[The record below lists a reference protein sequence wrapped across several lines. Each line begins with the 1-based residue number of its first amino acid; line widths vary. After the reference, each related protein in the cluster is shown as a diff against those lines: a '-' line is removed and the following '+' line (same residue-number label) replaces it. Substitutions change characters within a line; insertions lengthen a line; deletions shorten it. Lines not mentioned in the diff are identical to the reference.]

1 MSKPSVAVNLL
12 WCVPG
17 QVGGSEEYFV
27 RQLLGLSEIHAPF
40 DVTAF
45 APRGFSVAHPDVAR
59 SVRVVEVGN
68 SCSNREVRV
77 TLENTWLARQ
87 TRGFDLVHHGG
98 GTLPSR
104 GNAST
109 LLTIHDVQYLSYPHY
124 FNAMKL
130 RYLRNRVPS
139 SVRRA
144 TCVATPTDY
153 VRQSLGAA
161 FGNEE
166 SRSFVVRHGIEP
178 NIGARATSES
188 ELRSRFHLGDARILM
203 FPAMTHPHKNH
214 EFVLRLLAGPWSD
227 KNLKL
232 VMAGG
237 HGLADTHVNQ
247 LINELGIVD
256 RAIRIGRVGAND
268 RDGLI
273 QMSEALV
280 FPSMYEGFGA
290 PIIEA
295 MALGTPVI
303 ASNCA
308 SLPEVVGTAGL
319 VLPLEEAAWANA
331 LGEVSRRRV
340 ELIALGTTRAAEFTS
355 AKSAEDLCIAYDAT
369 LSMSRAGNQ

>member
-1 MSKPSVAVNLL
+1 MSKPSVAINML

-27 RQLLGLSEIHAPF
+27 RQLLGLHEINAPF
-40 DVTAF
+40 DVTVF
-45 APRGFSVAHPDVAR
+45 APRGFSVAHPDVGK
-59 SVRVVEVGN
+59 SVQIVEVGN
-68 SCSNREVRV
+68 SCTNRELRV
-77 TLENTWLARQ
+77 SLENTWLASK
-87 TRGFDLVHHGG
+87 TRKFDLVHHGG

-109 LLTIHDVQYLSYPHY
+109 LLTIHDVQYLSYPQY

-144 TCVATPTDY
+144 TCVATPTNY
-153 VRQSLGAA
+153 VRQSLDAA
-161 FGNEE
+161 FGNVQT
-166 SRSFVVRHGIEP
+166 RSFVVRHGMEP
-178 NIGARATSES
+178 NIGVSATDEA
-188 ELRSRFHLGDARILM
+188 ELRSRFHLGDSRVLM

-214 EFVLRLLAGPWSD
+214 EFVLRLLAGPWRD
-227 KNLKL
+227 DNLKL

-247 LINELGIVD
+247 MIIELGLEN
-256 RAIRIGRVGAND
+256 RAIRIGRVDAND

-273 QMSEALV
+273 RLAEALV

-290 PIIEA
+290 PVVEA

-303 ASNCA
+303 ASDCA
-308 SLPEVVGTAGL
+308 SLPEVVSDAGL
-319 VLPLEEAAWANA
+319 VLPLEESVWADA
-331 LGEVSRRRV
+331 LNEVGRRRA
-340 ELIALGTTRAAEFTS
+340 ELISRGRMRSAQFTS
-355 AKSAEDLCIAYDAT
+355 ANSAEDLCVAYDAALT
-369 LSMSRAGNQ
+369 LSRAGR

>member
-1 MSKPSVAVNLL
+1 MSKPSVAINML

-27 RQLLGLSEIHAPF
+27 RQLLGLHEINAPF
-40 DVTAF
+40 DVTVF
-45 APRGFSVAHPDVAR
+45 APHGFSVAHSDVAK
-59 SVRVVEVGN
+59 SVRIVEVGN
-68 SCSNREVRV
+68 SCTNRELRV
-77 TLENTWLARQ
+77 SLENTWLASK
-87 TRGFDLVHHGG
+87 TRKFDLVHHGG

-109 LLTIHDVQYLSYPHY
+109 LLTIHDVQYLSYPQY

-144 TCVATPTDY
+144 TCVATPTNY
-153 VRQSLGAA
+153 VRQSLDAA
-161 FGNEE
+161 FGNVQT
-166 SRSFVVRHGIEP
+166 RSFVVRHGMEP
-178 NIGARATSES
+178 NIGVSATDEA
-188 ELRSRFHLGDARILM
+188 ELRSRFHLGDARVLM

-214 EFVLRLLAGPWSD
+214 EFVLRLLAGPWRD
-227 KNLKL
+227 DNLKL

-247 LINELGIVD
+247 MIIELGLEN
-256 RAIRIGRVGAND
+256 RAIRIGRVDAID

-273 QMSEALV
+273 RLAEALV

-290 PIIEA
+290 PVVEA

-303 ASNCA
+303 ASDCA
-308 SLPEVVGTAGL
+308 SLPEVVSDAGL
-319 VLPLEEAAWANA
+319 VLPLEESAWADA
-331 LGEVSRRRV
+331 LNEIGRRRA
-340 ELIALGTTRAAEFTS
+340 ELISRGQMRSAQFTS
-355 AKSAEDLCIAYDAT
+355 AKSAEDLCVAYDAALT
-369 LSMSRAGNQ
+369 LSRAGR

>member
-1 MSKPSVAVNLL
+1 
-12 WCVPG
+12 
-17 QVGGSEEYFV
+17 
-27 RQLLGLSEIHAPF
+27 
-40 DVTAF
+40 
-45 APRGFSVAHPDVAR
+45 
-59 SVRVVEVGN
+59 
-68 SCSNREVRV
+68 
-77 TLENTWLARQ
+77 
-87 TRGFDLVHHGG
+87 
-98 GTLPSR
+98 
-104 GNAST
+104 

-178 NIGARATSES
+178 NIGASATSES

-247 LINELGIVD
+247 LINELGISD

-308 SLPEVVGTAGL
+308 SLPEVVGAAGL

-369 LSMSRAGNQ
+369 LSLSRAGNQ

>member
-1 MSKPSVAVNLL
+1 MSKPSIAINML

-27 RQLLGLSEIHAPF
+27 RQLLGLHEINAPF
-40 DVTAF
+40 DVTVF
-45 APRGFSVAHPDVAR
+45 APRGFSVAHPDVAQN
-59 SVRVVEVGN
+59 VRVVEVGN
-68 SCSNREVRV
+68 NCSNRELRV
-77 TLENTWLARQ
+77 SLENTWLASK
-87 TRGFDLVHHGG
+87 TRNFDLVHHGG

-109 LLTIHDVQYLSYPHY
+109 LLTIHDVQYLSYPQY

-144 TCVATPTDY
+144 TCIATPTNY
-153 VRQSLGAA
+153 VRQSLDAA
-161 FGNEE
+161 FGNVE

-178 NIGARATSES
+178 NIGVNATDEG

-214 EFVLRLLAGPWSD
+214 EFVLRMLAGPWRD
-227 KNLKL
+227 DNLKL

-247 LINELGIVD
+247 MIVELGLGD
-256 RAIRIGRVGAND
+256 RAIRIGRVDAND

-273 QMSEALV
+273 RLAEALV

-290 PIIEA
+290 PVVEA

-303 ASNCA
+303 ASDCA
-308 SLPEVVGTAGL
+308 SLPEVVGDAGL
-319 VLPLEEAAWANA
+319 VLPLEESAWADA
-331 LGEVSRRRV
+331 LNEVGRRRT
-340 ELIALGTTRAAEFTS
+340 ELIARGQTRSAQFTS
-355 AKSAEDLCIAYDAT
+355 AKSAEDLCVAYDAALT
-369 LSMSRAGNQ
+369 LSRAGRT

>member
-1 MSKPSVAVNLL
+1 MSKPSVAINML

-27 RQLLGLSEIHAPF
+27 RQLLGLHEINAPF
-40 DVTAF
+40 DVTVF
-45 APRGFSVAHPDVAR
+45 APRGFSVAHPDVAN
-59 SVRVVEVGN
+59 SVRIVEVGN
-68 SCSNREVRV
+68 NCSNRELRV
-77 TLENTWLARQ
+77 SLENTWLASK
-87 TRGFDLVHHGG
+87 TRNFDLVHHGG

-109 LLTIHDVQYLSYPHY
+109 LLTVHDVQYLSYPQY

-144 TCVATPTDY
+144 TCIATPTNY
-153 VRQSLGAA
+153 VRQSLDAA
-161 FGNEE
+161 FGNVQ
-166 SRSFVVRHGIEP
+166 SRSFVVRHGMEP
-178 NIGARATSES
+178 DIGVSATNEA
-188 ELRSRFHLGDARILM
+188 ELRSRFHLGDARVLM

-214 EFVLRLLAGPWSD
+214 EFVLRMLAGPWRD
-227 KNLKL
+227 HNLKL

-247 LINELGIVD
+247 MIIELGLED
-256 RAIRIGRVGAND
+256 CAIRIGRVGAND

-273 QMSEALV
+273 RLAEALV

-290 PIIEA
+290 PVVEA

-303 ASNCA
+303 ASDCA
-308 SLPEVVGTAGL
+308 SLPEVVGDAGL
-319 VLPLEEAAWANA
+319 VLPLEESAWADA
-331 LGEVSRRRV
+331 LNEVGRRRA
-340 ELIALGTTRAAEFTS
+340 ELIARGQTRSAQFTS
-355 AKSAEDLCIAYDAT
+355 AKSAEDLCIAYDAALT
-369 LSMSRAGNQ
+369 LSRAGR

>member
-1 MSKPSVAVNLL
+1 MSKPSIAINML

-27 RQLLGLSEIHAPF
+27 RQLLGLHEINAPF
-40 DVTAF
+40 DVTVF
-45 APRGFSVAHPDVAR
+45 APRGFSVAHPDVAQN
-59 SVRVVEVGN
+59 VRVVEVGN
-68 SCSNREVRV
+68 NCSNRELRV
-77 TLENTWLARQ
+77 SLENTWLASK
-87 TRGFDLVHHGG
+87 TRNFDLVHHGG

-109 LLTIHDVQYLSYPHY
+109 LLTIHDVQYLSYPQY

-144 TCVATPTDY
+144 TCIAAPTNY
-153 VRQSLGAA
+153 VRQSLDAA
-161 FGNEE
+161 FGNVQ
-166 SRSFVVRHGIEP
+166 SRSFVVRHGMES
-178 NIGARATSES
+178 NIGVNGTDEGD
-188 ELRSRFHLGDARILM
+188 LRSRFHLGDARILM

-214 EFVLRLLAGPWSD
+214 EFVLRMLAGPWRD
-227 KNLKL
+227 DNLKL

-247 LINELGIVD
+247 MIVELGLGD
-256 RAIRIGRVGAND
+256 RAIRIGRVDAND

-273 QMSEALV
+273 RLAEALV

-290 PIIEA
+290 PVVEA

-303 ASNCA
+303 ASDCA
-308 SLPEVVGTAGL
+308 SLPEVVGDAGL
-319 VLPLEEAAWANA
+319 VLPLEESAWADA
-331 LGEVSRRRV
+331 LNEVGRRRA
-340 ELIALGTTRAAEFTS
+340 ELIARGQTRSAQFTS
-355 AKSAEDLCIAYDAT
+355 AKSAEDLCVAYDAALT
-369 LSMSRAGNQ
+369 LSRAGR

>member
-45 APRGFSVAHPDVAR
+45 TPRGFSVAHPDVAR

-77 TLENTWLARQ
+77 ALENTWLARQ

-104 GNAST
+104 GNTST

-161 FGNEE
+161 FGSEE

-178 NIGARATSES
+178 NIGASATSES

-247 LINELGIVD
+247 LIHDLGVGD

-308 SLPEVVGTAGL
+308 SLPEVVGAAGL

-340 ELIALGTTRAAEFTS
+340 ELIALGTTRAAGFTS

-369 LSMSRAGNQ
+369 LSMSKATN

>member
-1 MSKPSVAVNLL
+1 MSKPSIAINML

-27 RQLLGLSEIHAPF
+27 RQLLGLHEINAPF
-40 DVTAF
+40 DVTVF
-45 APRGFSVAHPDVAR
+45 APRGFSVAHPDVAQN
-59 SVRVVEVGN
+59 VRVVEVGN
-68 SCSNREVRV
+68 NCLNRELRV
-77 TLENTWLARQ
+77 SLENTWLASK
-87 TRGFDLVHHGG
+87 TRNFDLVHHGG

-109 LLTIHDVQYLSYPHY
+109 LLTIHDVQYLSYPQY

-144 TCVATPTDY
+144 TCIAAPTNY
-153 VRQSLGAA
+153 VRQSLDAA
-161 FGNEE
+161 FGNVE
-166 SRSFVVRHGIEP
+166 SRSFVVRHGMES
-178 NIGARATSES
+178 NIGVNGTDEGD
-188 ELRSRFHLGDARILM
+188 LRSRFHLGDARILM

-214 EFVLRLLAGPWSD
+214 EFVLRMLAGPWRD
-227 KNLKL
+227 DNLKL

-247 LINELGIVD
+247 MIVELGLGD
-256 RAIRIGRVGAND
+256 RAIRIGRVDAND

-273 QMSEALV
+273 RLAEALV

-290 PIIEA
+290 PVVEA

-303 ASNCA
+303 ASDCA
-308 SLPEVVGTAGL
+308 SLPEVVGDAGL
-319 VLPLEEAAWANA
+319 VLPLEESAWADA
-331 LGEVSRRRV
+331 LNEVGRRRA
-340 ELIALGTTRAAEFTS
+340 ELIARGQTRSAQFTS
-355 AKSAEDLCIAYDAT
+355 AKSAEDLCVAYDAALT
-369 LSMSRAGNQ
+369 LSRAGR

>member
-1 MSKPSVAVNLL
+1 MSKPSVAINML

-27 RQLLGLSEIHAPF
+27 RQLLGLHEINAPF
-40 DVTAF
+40 DVTVF
-45 APRGFSVAHPDVAR
+45 APRGFSVAHPDVAK
-59 SVRVVEVGN
+59 SVRVVEVAN
-68 SCSNREVRV
+68 TCSNRELRV
-77 TLENTWLARQ
+77 SLENTWLASK
-87 TRGFDLVHHGG
+87 TRNFDLVHHGG

-109 LLTIHDVQYLSYPHY
+109 LLTIHDVQYLSYPQY

-144 TCVATPTDY
+144 TCVATPTNY
-153 VRQSLGAA
+153 VRQSRDAA
-161 FGNEE
+161 FGNVQT
-166 SRSFVVRHGIEP
+166 RSFVVRHGMEP
-178 NIGARATSES
+178 NIGVSATDEA
-188 ELRSRFHLGDARILM
+188 ELRSRFHLGDARVLM

-214 EFVLRLLAGPWSD
+214 EFVLRLLAGPWRD
-227 KNLKL
+227 DNLKL

-247 LINELGIVD
+247 MIIELGLEN
-256 RAIRIGRVGAND
+256 RAIRIGRVDAND

-273 QMSEALV
+273 RLAEALV

-290 PIIEA
+290 PVVEA

-303 ASNCA
+303 ASDCA
-308 SLPEVVGTAGL
+308 SLPEVVSDAGL
-319 VLPLEEAAWANA
+319 VLPLEESAWADA
-331 LGEVSRRRV
+331 LNEVGRRRA
-340 ELIALGTTRAAEFTS
+340 ELISRGQMRSAQFTS
-355 AKSAEDLCIAYDAT
+355 AKSAEDLCVAYDAALT
-369 LSMSRAGNQ
+369 LSRARR

>member
-1 MSKPSVAVNLL
+1 MSKPSIAINML

-27 RQLLGLSEIHAPF
+27 RQLLGLHEINAPF
-40 DVTAF
+40 DVTVF
-45 APRGFSVAHPDVAR
+45 APRGFSVAHPDVAQN
-59 SVRVVEVGN
+59 VRVVEVGN
-68 SCSNREVRV
+68 NCSNRELRV
-77 TLENTWLARQ
+77 SLENTWLANK
-87 TRGFDLVHHGG
+87 TRKFDLVHHGG

-109 LLTIHDVQYLSYPHY
+109 LLTIHDVQYLSYPQY

-144 TCVATPTDY
+144 TCIATPTNY
-153 VRQSLGAA
+153 VRQSLDAA
-161 FGNEE
+161 FGNVE

-178 NIGARATSES
+178 NIGVNATDEGD
-188 ELRSRFHLGDARILM
+188 LRSRFHLGDARILM

-214 EFVLRLLAGPWSD
+214 EFVLRMLAGPWRD
-227 KNLKL
+227 DNLKL

-247 LINELGIVD
+247 MIVELGLGD
-256 RAIRIGRVGAND
+256 RAIRIGRVDAND

-273 QMSEALV
+273 RLAEALV

-290 PIIEA
+290 PVVEA

-303 ASNCA
+303 ASDCA
-308 SLPEVVGTAGL
+308 SLPEVVGDAGL
-319 VLPLEEAAWANA
+319 VLPLEESAWADA
-331 LGEVSRRRV
+331 LNEVGRRRT
-340 ELIALGTTRAAEFTS
+340 ELIARGQTRSAQFTS
-355 AKSAEDLCIAYDAT
+355 AKSAEDLCVAYDAALT
-369 LSMSRAGNQ
+369 LSRAGR

>member
-1 MSKPSVAVNLL
+1 MSKPSIAINML

-27 RQLLGLSEIHAPF
+27 RQLLGLHEINAPF
-40 DVTAF
+40 DVTVF
-45 APRGFSVAHPDVAR
+45 APRGFSVAHPDVAQN
-59 SVRVVEVGN
+59 VRVVEVGN
-68 SCSNREVRV
+68 NCSNRELRV
-77 TLENTWLARQ
+77 SLENTWLASK
-87 TRGFDLVHHGG
+87 TRNFDLVHHGG

-109 LLTIHDVQYLSYPHY
+109 LLTIHDVQYLSYPQY

-144 TCVATPTDY
+144 TCIATPTNY
-153 VRQSLGAA
+153 VRQSLNAA
-161 FGNEE
+161 FGNVE
-166 SRSFVVRHGIEP
+166 SRSFVVRHGMES
-178 NIGARATSES
+178 NIGVNGTDEGD
-188 ELRSRFHLGDARILM
+188 LRSRFHLGDARILM

-214 EFVLRLLAGPWSD
+214 EFVLRMLAGPWRD
-227 KNLKL
+227 DNLKL

-247 LINELGIVD
+247 MIVELGLGD
-256 RAIRIGRVGAND
+256 RAIRIGRVDAND

-273 QMSEALV
+273 RLAEALV

-290 PIIEA
+290 PVVEA

-303 ASNCA
+303 ASDCA
-308 SLPEVVGTAGL
+308 SLPEVVGDAGL
-319 VLPLEEAAWANA
+319 VLPLEESAWADA
-331 LGEVSRRRV
+331 LNEVGRRRT
-340 ELIALGTTRAAEFTS
+340 ELIARGQTRSAQFTS
-355 AKSAEDLCIAYDAT
+355 AKSAEDLCVAYDAALT
-369 LSMSRAGNQ
+369 LSRAGRT

>member
-27 RQLLGLSEIHAPF
+27 RQLLGLGEIHAPF

-77 TLENTWLARQ
+77 ALENTWLARQ

-104 GNAST
+104 GNTST

-178 NIGARATSES
+178 NIGASATSES

-247 LINELGIVD
+247 LINELGISD

-308 SLPEVVGTAGL
+308 SLPEVVGAAGL

>member
-1 MSKPSVAVNLL
+1 MSKPSIAINML

-27 RQLLGLSEIHAPF
+27 RQLLGLHEINAPF
-40 DVTAF
+40 DVTVF
-45 APRGFSVAHPDVAR
+45 APRGFSVAHPDVAQN
-59 SVRVVEVGN
+59 VRVVEVGN
-68 SCSNREVRV
+68 NCSNRELRV
-77 TLENTWLARQ
+77 SLENTWLASK
-87 TRGFDLVHHGG
+87 TRNFDLVHHGG

-109 LLTIHDVQYLSYPHY
+109 LLTIHDVQYLSYPQY

-144 TCVATPTDY
+144 TCIATPTNY
-153 VRQSLGAA
+153 VRQSLDAA
-161 FGNEE
+161 FGNVE
-166 SRSFVVRHGIEP
+166 SRSFVVRHGMEP
-178 NIGARATSES
+178 NIGVNATDEG

-214 EFVLRLLAGPWSD
+214 EFVLRMLAGPWCD
-227 KNLKL
+227 HNLKL

-247 LINELGIVD
+247 MIVELGLGD
-256 RAIRIGRVGAND
+256 RAKRIGRVGAND

-273 QMSEALV
+273 RLAEALV

-290 PIIEA
+290 PVVEA

-303 ASNCA
+303 ASDCA
-308 SLPEVVGTAGL
+308 SLPEVVGDAGL
-319 VLPLEEAAWANA
+319 VLPLEESAWADA
-331 LGEVSRRRV
+331 LSEVGRRRA
-340 ELIALGTTRAAEFTS
+340 ELIARGRARSAHFTS
-355 AKSAEDLCIAYDAT
+355 AKSAEDLCVAYDAALT
-369 LSMSRAGNQ
+369 MSRAGR

>member
-1 MSKPSVAVNLL
+1 MSKPSIAINML

-27 RQLLGLSEIHAPF
+27 RQLLGLHEINAPF
-40 DVTAF
+40 DVTVF
-45 APRGFSVAHPDVAR
+45 APRGFSVAHPDVAQN
-59 SVRVVEVGN
+59 VRVVEVGN
-68 SCSNREVRV
+68 NCSNRELRV
-77 TLENTWLARQ
+77 SLENTWLANK
-87 TRGFDLVHHGG
+87 TRKFDLVHHGG

-109 LLTIHDVQYLSYPHY
+109 LLTIHDVQYLSYPQY

-144 TCVATPTDY
+144 TCIATPTNY
-153 VRQSLGAA
+153 VRQSLDAA
-161 FGNEE
+161 FGNVE

-178 NIGARATSES
+178 NIGVNATDEG

-214 EFVLRLLAGPWSD
+214 EFVLRMLAGPWRD
-227 KNLKL
+227 DNLKL

-247 LINELGIVD
+247 MIVELGLGD
-256 RAIRIGRVGAND
+256 RAIRIGRVDAND

-273 QMSEALV
+273 RLAEALV

-290 PIIEA
+290 PVVEA

-303 ASNCA
+303 ASDCA
-308 SLPEVVGTAGL
+308 SLPEVVGDAGL
-319 VLPLEEAAWANA
+319 VLPLEESAWADA
-331 LGEVSRRRV
+331 LNEVGRRRT
-340 ELIALGTTRAAEFTS
+340 ELIARGQTRSAQFTS
-355 AKSAEDLCIAYDAT
+355 AKSAEDLCVAYDAALT
-369 LSMSRAGNQ
+369 LSRAGRT

>member
-1 MSKPSVAVNLL
+1 MSKPSIAINML

-27 RQLLGLSEIHAPF
+27 RQLLGLHEINAPF
-40 DVTAF
+40 DVTVF
-45 APRGFSVAHPDVAR
+45 APRGFSVAHPDVAQN
-59 SVRVVEVGN
+59 VRVVEVGN
-68 SCSNREVRV
+68 NCSNRELRV
-77 TLENTWLARQ
+77 SLENTWLANK
-87 TRGFDLVHHGG
+87 TRKFDLVHHGG

-109 LLTIHDVQYLSYPHY
+109 LLTIHDVQYLSYPQY

-144 TCVATPTDY
+144 TCIVAPTNY
-153 VRQSLGAA
+153 VRQSLDAA
-161 FGNEE
+161 FGNVE
-166 SRSFVVRHGIEP
+166 SRSFVVRHGMES
-178 NIGARATSES
+178 NIGVNGTDEGD
-188 ELRSRFHLGDARILM
+188 LRSRFHLGDARILM

-214 EFVLRLLAGPWSD
+214 EFVLRMLAGPWRD
-227 KNLKL
+227 DNLKL

-247 LINELGIVD
+247 MIVELGLGD
-256 RAIRIGRVGAND
+256 RAIRIGRVDAND

-273 QMSEALV
+273 RLAEALV

-290 PIIEA
+290 PVVEA

-303 ASNCA
+303 ASDCA
-308 SLPEVVGTAGL
+308 SLPEVVGDAGL
-319 VLPLEEAAWANA
+319 VLPLEESAWADA
-331 LGEVSRRRV
+331 LNEVGRRRT
-340 ELIALGTTRAAEFTS
+340 ELIARGQTRSAQFTS
-355 AKSAEDLCIAYDAT
+355 AKSAEDLCVAYDAALT
-369 LSMSRAGNQ
+369 LSRAGRT

>member
-1 MSKPSVAVNLL
+1 MSKPSIAINML

-27 RQLLGLSEIHAPF
+27 RQLLGLHEINAPF
-40 DVTAF
+40 DVTVF
-45 APRGFSVAHPDVAR
+45 APRGFSVAHPDVAQN
-59 SVRVVEVGN
+59 VRVVEVGN
-68 SCSNREVRV
+68 NCSNRELRV
-77 TLENTWLARQ
+77 SLENTWLANK
-87 TRGFDLVHHGG
+87 TRKFDLVHHGG

-109 LLTIHDVQYLSYPHY
+109 LLTIHDVQYLSYPQY

-144 TCVATPTDY
+144 TCIATPTNY
-153 VRQSLGAA
+153 VRQSLNAA
-161 FGNEE
+161 FGNVE
-166 SRSFVVRHGIEP
+166 SRSFVVRHGMEQ
-178 NIGARATSES
+178 NIGVNATDEGD
-188 ELRSRFHLGDARILM
+188 LRSRFHLGDARILM

-214 EFVLRLLAGPWSD
+214 EFVLRMLAGPWRD
-227 KNLKL
+227 DNLKL

-247 LINELGIVD
+247 MIVELGLGD
-256 RAIRIGRVGAND
+256 RAIRIGRVDAND

-273 QMSEALV
+273 RLAEALV

-290 PIIEA
+290 PVVEA

-303 ASNCA
+303 ASDCA
-308 SLPEVVGTAGL
+308 SLPEVVGDAGL
-319 VLPLEEAAWANA
+319 VLPLEESAWADA
-331 LGEVSRRRV
+331 LNEVGRRRT
-340 ELIALGTTRAAEFTS
+340 ELIARGQTRSAQFTS
-355 AKSAEDLCIAYDAT
+355 AKSAEDLCVAYDAALT
-369 LSMSRAGNQ
+369 LSRAGRT

>member
-77 TLENTWLARQ
+77 ALENTWLARQ

-104 GNAST
+104 GNTST

-178 NIGARATSES
+178 NIGASATSES

-308 SLPEVVGTAGL
+308 SLPEVVGAAGL

>member
-1 MSKPSVAVNLL
+1 MSKPSIAINML

-27 RQLLGLSEIHAPF
+27 RQLLGLHEINAPF
-40 DVTAF
+40 DVTVF
-45 APRGFSVAHPDVAR
+45 APRGFSVAHPDVAQN
-59 SVRVVEVGN
+59 VRVVEVGN
-68 SCSNREVRV
+68 NCSNRELRV
-77 TLENTWLARQ
+77 SLENTWLANK
-87 TRGFDLVHHGG
+87 TRKFDLVHHGG

-109 LLTIHDVQYLSYPHY
+109 LLTIHDVQYLSYPQY

-144 TCVATPTDY
+144 TCIATPTNY
-153 VRQSLGAA
+153 VRQSLNAA
-161 FGNEE
+161 FGNVE
-166 SRSFVVRHGIEP
+166 SRSFVVRHGMEQ
-178 NIGARATSES
+178 NIGVNATDEGD
-188 ELRSRFHLGDARILM
+188 LRSRFHLGDARILI

-214 EFVLRLLAGPWSD
+214 EFVLRMLAGPWRD
-227 KNLKL
+227 DNLKL

-247 LINELGIVD
+247 MIVELGLGD
-256 RAIRIGRVGAND
+256 RAIRIGRVDAND

-273 QMSEALV
+273 RLAEALV

-290 PIIEA
+290 PVVEA

-303 ASNCA
+303 ASDCA
-308 SLPEVVGTAGL
+308 SLPEVVGDAGL
-319 VLPLEEAAWANA
+319 VLPLEESAWADA
-331 LGEVSRRRV
+331 LNEVGRRRT
-340 ELIALGTTRAAEFTS
+340 ELIARGQTRSAQFTS
-355 AKSAEDLCIAYDAT
+355 AKSAEDLCVAYDAALT
-369 LSMSRAGNQ
+369 LSRAGRT

>member
-1 MSKPSVAVNLL
+1 MSKPSIAINML

-27 RQLLGLSEIHAPF
+27 RQLLGLHEINAPF
-40 DVTAF
+40 DVTVF
-45 APRGFSVAHPDVAR
+45 APRGFSVAHPDVAQN
-59 SVRVVEVGN
+59 VRVVEVGN
-68 SCSNREVRV
+68 NCSNRELRV
-77 TLENTWLARQ
+77 SLENTWLANK
-87 TRGFDLVHHGG
+87 TRKFDLVHHGG

-109 LLTIHDVQYLSYPHY
+109 LLTIHDVQYLSYPQY

-144 TCVATPTDY
+144 TCIATPTNY
-153 VRQSLGAA
+153 VRQSLNAA
-161 FGNEE
+161 FGNVE
-166 SRSFVVRHGIEP
+166 SRSFVVRHGMEQ
-178 NIGARATSES
+178 NIGVNATDEGD
-188 ELRSRFHLGDARILM
+188 LRSRFHLGDARILI

-214 EFVLRLLAGPWSD
+214 EFVLRMLAGPWRD
-227 KNLKL
+227 DNLKL

-247 LINELGIVD
+247 MIVELGLGD
-256 RAIRIGRVGAND
+256 RAIRIGRVDAND

-273 QMSEALV
+273 RLAEALV

-290 PIIEA
+290 PVVEA

-303 ASNCA
+303 ASDCA
-308 SLPEVVGTAGL
+308 SLPEVVGDAGL
-319 VLPLEEAAWANA
+319 VLPLEESAWADA
-331 LGEVSRRRV
+331 LNEVGRRRT
-340 ELIALGTTRAAEFTS
+340 ELIARGQTRSAQFTS
-355 AKSAEDLCIAYDAT
+355 AKSAEDLCVAYDAALT
-369 LSMSRAGNQ
+369 LSRAGR

>member
-1 MSKPSVAVNLL
+1 MSKPSIAINML

-27 RQLLGLSEIHAPF
+27 RQLLGLHEINAPF
-40 DVTAF
+40 DVTVF
-45 APRGFSVAHPDVAR
+45 APRGFSVAHPDVAQN
-59 SVRVVEVGN
+59 VRVVEVGN
-68 SCSNREVRV
+68 NCSNRELRV
-77 TLENTWLARQ
+77 SLENTWLANK
-87 TRGFDLVHHGG
+87 TRKFDLVHHGG

-109 LLTIHDVQYLSYPHY
+109 LLTIHDVQYLSYPQY

-144 TCVATPTDY
+144 TCIATPTNY
-153 VRQSLGAA
+153 VRQSLNAA
-161 FGNEE
+161 FGNVE
-166 SRSFVVRHGIEP
+166 SRSFVVRHGMEQ
-178 NIGARATSES
+178 NIGVNATDEGD
-188 ELRSRFHLGDARILM
+188 LRSRFHLGDARILI

-214 EFVLRLLAGPWSD
+214 EFVLRMLAGPWRD
-227 KNLKL
+227 DNLKL

-247 LINELGIVD
+247 MIVELGLED

-273 QMSEALV
+273 RLAEALV

-290 PIIEA
+290 PVVEA

-303 ASNCA
+303 ASDCA
-308 SLPEVVGTAGL
+308 SLPEVVGDAGL
-319 VLPLEEAAWANA
+319 VLPLEESAWADA
-331 LGEVSRRRV
+331 LNEVGRRRT
-340 ELIALGTTRAAEFTS
+340 ELIARGQTRSAQFTS
-355 AKSAEDLCIAYDAT
+355 AKSAEDLCVAYDAALT
-369 LSMSRAGNQ
+369 LSRAGRT

>member
-1 MSKPSVAVNLL
+1 MSKPSIAINML

-27 RQLLGLSEIHAPF
+27 RQLLGLHEINAPF
-40 DVTAF
+40 DVTVF
-45 APRGFSVAHPDVAR
+45 APRGFSVAHPDVAQN
-59 SVRVVEVGN
+59 VRVVEVGN
-68 SCSNREVRV
+68 NCSNRELRV
-77 TLENTWLARQ
+77 SLENTWLASK
-87 TRGFDLVHHGG
+87 TRNFDLVHHGG

-109 LLTIHDVQYLSYPHY
+109 LLTIHDVQYLSYPQY

-144 TCVATPTDY
+144 TCIAAPTNY
-153 VRQSLGAA
+153 VRQSLDAA
-161 FGNEE
+161 FGNVQ
-166 SRSFVVRHGIEP
+166 SRSFVVRHGMES
-178 NIGARATSES
+178 NIGVNGTDEGD
-188 ELRSRFHLGDARILM
+188 LRSRFHLGDARILM

-214 EFVLRLLAGPWSD
+214 EFVLRMLAGPWRD
-227 KNLKL
+227 DNLKL

-247 LINELGIVD
+247 MIVELGLGD
-256 RAIRIGRVGAND
+256 RAIRIGMVDAND

-273 QMSEALV
+273 RLAEALV

-290 PIIEA
+290 PVVEA

-303 ASNCA
+303 ASDCA
-308 SLPEVVGTAGL
+308 SLPEVVGDAGL
-319 VLPLEEAAWANA
+319 VLPLEESAWADA
-331 LGEVSRRRV
+331 LNEVGRRRT
-340 ELIALGTTRAAEFTS
+340 ELIARGQTRSAQFTS
-355 AKSAEDLCIAYDAT
+355 AKSAEDLCVAYDAALT
-369 LSMSRAGNQ
+369 LSRAGRT

>member
-1 MSKPSVAVNLL
+1 MSKPSVAINML

-27 RQLLGLSEIHAPF
+27 RQLLGLHEINAPF
-40 DVTAF
+40 DVTVF
-45 APRGFSVAHPDVAR
+45 APRGFLVAHPDVAH
-59 SVRVVEVGN
+59 SVRIVEVGN
-68 SCSNREVRV
+68 SCTNRELRV
-77 TLENTWLARQ
+77 SLENTWLASK
-87 TRGFDLVHHGG
+87 TRNFDLVHHGG

-109 LLTIHDVQYLSYPHY
+109 LLTIHDVQYLSYPQY

-144 TCVATPTDY
+144 TCVATPTNY
-153 VRQSLGAA
+153 VRQSLDSA
-161 FGNEE
+161 FGNVQ
-166 SRSFVVRHGIEP
+166 SRSFVVRHGMEP
-178 NIGARATSES
+178 NIGVSATDEA

-214 EFVLRLLAGPWSD
+214 EFVLRLLTGPWRD
-227 KNLKL
+227 HNLKL

-247 LINELGIVD
+247 MIVELGLED

-273 QMSEALV
+273 RLAEALV

-290 PIIEA
+290 PVVEA

-303 ASNCA
+303 ASDCA
-308 SLPEVVGTAGL
+308 SLPEVVGDAGL
-319 VLPLEEAAWANA
+319 VLPLEESAWANS
-331 LGEVSRRRV
+331 LNEVGRRKA
-340 ELIALGTTRAAEFTS
+340 ELIARGLTRSAQFTS
-355 AKSAEDLCIAYDAT
+355 AKSAEDLCVAYDAALT
-369 LSMSRAGNQ
+369 LLRAGR

>member
-1 MSKPSVAVNLL
+1 MSKPSIAINML

-27 RQLLGLSEIHAPF
+27 RQLLGLHEINAPF
-40 DVTAF
+40 DVTVF
-45 APRGFSVAHPDVAR
+45 APRGFSVAHPDVEQN
-59 SVRVVEVGN
+59 VRVVEVGN
-68 SCSNREVRV
+68 NCSNRELRV
-77 TLENTWLARQ
+77 SLENTWLANK
-87 TRGFDLVHHGG
+87 TRKFDLVHHGG

-109 LLTIHDVQYLSYPHY
+109 LLTIHDVQYLSYPQY

-144 TCVATPTDY
+144 TCIATPTNY
-153 VRQSLGAA
+153 VRQSLDAA
-161 FGNEE
+161 FGNVE

-178 NIGARATSES
+178 NIGVNATDEG

-214 EFVLRLLAGPWSD
+214 EFVLRMLAGPWRD
-227 KNLKL
+227 DNLKL

-247 LINELGIVD
+247 MIVELGLGD
-256 RAIRIGRVGAND
+256 RAIRIGRVDAND

-273 QMSEALV
+273 RLAEALV

-290 PIIEA
+290 PVVEA

-303 ASNCA
+303 ASDCA
-308 SLPEVVGTAGL
+308 SLPEVVGDAGL
-319 VLPLEEAAWANA
+319 VLPLEESAWANA
-331 LGEVSRRRV
+331 LNEVGRRST
-340 ELIALGTTRAAEFTS
+340 ELIARGQTRSAQFTS
-355 AKSAEDLCIAYDAT
+355 AKSAEDLCVAYDAALT
-369 LSMSRAGNQ
+369 LSRAGST

>member
-1 MSKPSVAVNLL
+1 MSKPSIAINML

-27 RQLLGLSEIHAPF
+27 RQLLGLHEINAPF
-40 DVTAF
+40 DVTVF
-45 APRGFSVAHPDVAR
+45 APRGFSVAHPDVAQN
-59 SVRVVEVGN
+59 VRVVEVGN
-68 SCSNREVRV
+68 NCSNRELRV
-77 TLENTWLARQ
+77 SLENTWLASK
-87 TRGFDLVHHGG
+87 TRNFDLVHHGG

-109 LLTIHDVQYLSYPHY
+109 LLTIHDVQYLSYPQY

-144 TCVATPTDY
+144 TCIAAPTNY
-153 VRQSLGAA
+153 VRQSLDAA
-161 FGNEE
+161 FGNVE
-166 SRSFVVRHGIEP
+166 SRSFVVRHGMES
-178 NIGARATSES
+178 NIGVNGTDEGD
-188 ELRSRFHLGDARILM
+188 LRSRFHLGDARILM

-214 EFVLRLLAGPWSD
+214 EFVLRMLAGPWRD
-227 KNLKL
+227 DNLKL

-247 LINELGIVD
+247 MIVELGLGD
-256 RAIRIGRVGAND
+256 RAIRIGRVDAND

-273 QMSEALV
+273 RLAEALV

-290 PIIEA
+290 PVVEA

-303 ASNCA
+303 ASDCA
-308 SLPEVVGTAGL
+308 SLPEVVGDAGL
-319 VLPLEEAAWANA
+319 VLPLEESAWADA
-331 LGEVSRRRV
+331 LNEVGRRRT
-340 ELIALGTTRAAEFTS
+340 ELIARGQTRSAQFTS
-355 AKSAEDLCIAYDAT
+355 AKSAEDLCVAYDAALT
-369 LSMSRAGNQ
+369 LSRAGS

>member
-1 MSKPSVAVNLL
+1 MSKPSIAINML

-27 RQLLGLSEIHAPF
+27 RQLLGLHEINAPF
-40 DVTAF
+40 DVTVF
-45 APRGFSVAHPDVAR
+45 APRGFSVAHPDVAQN
-59 SVRVVEVGN
+59 VRVVEVGN
-68 SCSNREVRV
+68 NCSNRELRV
-77 TLENTWLARQ
+77 SLENTWLASK
-87 TRGFDLVHHGG
+87 TRNFDLVHHGG

-109 LLTIHDVQYLSYPHY
+109 LLTIHDVQYLSYPQY

-144 TCVATPTDY
+144 TCIATPTNY
-153 VRQSLGAA
+153 VRQSLNAA
-161 FGNEE
+161 FGNVE
-166 SRSFVVRHGIEP
+166 SRSFVVRHGMES
-178 NIGARATSES
+178 NIGVNGTDEGD
-188 ELRSRFHLGDARILM
+188 LRSRFHLGDARILM

-214 EFVLRLLAGPWSD
+214 EFVLRMLAGPWRD
-227 KNLKL
+227 YNLKL

-247 LINELGIVD
+247 MIVELGLGD
-256 RAIRIGRVGAND
+256 RAIRIGRVDAND

-273 QMSEALV
+273 RLAEALV

-290 PIIEA
+290 PVVEA

-303 ASNCA
+303 ASDCA
-308 SLPEVVGTAGL
+308 SLPEVVGDAGL
-319 VLPLEEAAWANA
+319 VLPLEESAWADA
-331 LGEVSRRRV
+331 LNEVGRRRT
-340 ELIALGTTRAAEFTS
+340 ELIARGQTRSAQFTS
-355 AKSAEDLCIAYDAT
+355 AKSAEDLCVAYDAALT
-369 LSMSRAGNQ
+369 LSRAGRT